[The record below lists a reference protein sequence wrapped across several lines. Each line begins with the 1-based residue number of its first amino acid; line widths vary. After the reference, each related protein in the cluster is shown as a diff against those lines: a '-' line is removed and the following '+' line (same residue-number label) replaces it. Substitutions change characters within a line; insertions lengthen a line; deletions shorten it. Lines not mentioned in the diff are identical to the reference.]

1 MVISPQFQI
10 PFVICEVIS
19 DRLERDRSRM
29 LVQAVALARTGQF
42 LLRPNSTKK
51 FFVVAIYVD
60 ANMVASRYIVM
71 EAGDGDACN
80 DRKPV
85 SDHDCVGCIT
95 EKSVQVSIH
104 QKDFDLREK
113 DEQVDFLREMY
124 NLVTLIDALSS
135 ELAPSKQGCL
145 YEIYIAASKVMS
157 LSNKDQTQTTDDTTM
172 HSITEDSVQ
181 SGGLQ
186 DEDDLGVFKAEDIQD
201 ILCRMN
207 YKIEFIPYGV
217 GVPVVRS
224 YIRTDACSSIPTLP

>member
-1 MVISPQFQI
+1 MVVSPQFQI

-19 DRLERDRSRM
+19 DKHERDRSRM

-42 LLRPNSTKK
+42 LLRPASTKK

-71 EAGDGDACN
+71 EVGDGDACN
-80 DRKPV
+80 DLKPV
-85 SDHDCVGCIT
+85 SDYDCVECIT
-95 EKSVQVSIH
+95 EKRVQVSIH

-113 DEQVDFLREMY
+113 DNQVDFLREMY
-124 NLVTLIDALSS
+124 NLATRIDALSS
-135 ELAPSKQGCL
+135 ELAPSKQGYL
-145 YEIYIAASKVMS
+145 HEIYIAASEVTS
-157 LSNKDQTQTTDDTTM
+157 LSDKDQTQTMDDTTM
-172 HSITEDSVQ
+172 HSSEDSMRT
-181 SGGLQ
+181 GGLQ

-207 YKIEFIPYGV
+207 YKIEFILYGV

-224 YIRTDACSSIPTLP
+224 DIRTDACSSIPTLP